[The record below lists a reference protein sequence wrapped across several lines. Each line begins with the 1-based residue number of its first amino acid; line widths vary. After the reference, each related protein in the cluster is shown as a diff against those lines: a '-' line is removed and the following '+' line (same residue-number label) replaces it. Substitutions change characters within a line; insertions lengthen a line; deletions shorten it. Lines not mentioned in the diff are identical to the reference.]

1 MNSKF
6 RKSICLVSV
15 VYILFLLWAG
25 ASSVLAQESSGTLAP
40 VEVSEVVKPGVAE
53 QAMNFVYTI
62 YNGLT
67 KALSFLLEQSVF
79 KEYPE
84 LAEFYGQIA
93 SFLIAITAVYL
104 ILLLVTA
111 AKKIVG
117 LLLIIGWALFI
128 VTLVI
133 RAL

>member
-25 ASSVLAQESSGTLAP
+25 AGSVLAQEPSGTLAP
-40 VEVSEVVKPGVAE
+40 LQVPDVVKPGVAE

>member
-6 RKSICLVSV
+6 RKSICLVSA

-25 ASSVLAQESSGTLAP
+25 AGSVLAQEASGTLEP
-40 VEVSEVVKPGVAE
+40 VQVPEIVKPGVAE

-93 SFLIAITAVYL
+93 SFLIAITSVYL

-128 VTLVI
+128 VTLVV

>member
-6 RKSICLVSV
+6 RKSICAIAAIS
-15 VYILFLLWAG
+15 
-25 ASSVLAQESSGTLAP
+25 QEPSGTLKP
-40 VEVSEVVKPGVAE
+40 VQVPEIIKPGLAE

-93 SFLIAITAVYL
+93 SFLIAITALYL

-128 VTLVI
+128 VTLII

>member
-1 MNSKF
+1 MTA
-6 RKSICLVSV
+6 
-15 VYILFLLWAG
+15 VYVLFLLWAG
-25 ASSVLAQESSGTLAP
+25 TGSVFAQEPSGTLAP
-40 VEVSEVVKPGVAE
+40 VQVPEVIKPGLAE

-62 YNGLT
+62 YNSLT

-93 SFLIAITAVYL
+93 SFLIAITALYL

-111 AKKIVG
+111 AKKVVG

-128 VTLVI
+128 VTLII

>member
-1 MNSKF
+1 MNSKL

-25 ASSVLAQESSGTLAP
+25 AGSVLAQESSGTFAP
-40 VEVSEVVKPGVAE
+40 LEVPEVVKPGVAE

-93 SFLIAITAVYL
+93 SFLIAITALYL

-117 LLLIIGWALFI
+117 LLLIIGWALFV

-133 RAL
+133 RSL

>member
-1 MNSKF
+1 MKNKF
-6 RKSICLVSV
+6 RKSICVITAIYV
-15 VYILFLLWAG
+15 LFLLWAG
-25 ASSVLAQESSGTLAP
+25 AGSAFAQEPSGTLTP
-40 VEVSEVVKPGVAE
+40 VQVPEIVKPGVAE

>member
-1 MNSKF
+1 MNNKF
-6 RKSICLVSV
+6 RKSICAMIAIYV
-15 VYILFLLWAG
+15 LFLLWVG
-25 ASSVLAQESSGTLAP
+25 ASSALAQETSGMLP
-40 VEVSEVVKPGVAE
+40 SVEVSEVVKPGIPE
-53 QAMNFVYTI
+53 QVMNFVYTI

-93 SFLIAITAVYL
+93 SFLIAITALYL

-117 LLLIIGWALFI
+117 LLLVIGWALFI

>member
-1 MNSKF
+1 MNNKF
-6 RKSICLVSV
+6 RKSICGMIAIYV
-15 VYILFLLWAG
+15 LFLLWVG
-25 ASSVLAQESSGTLAP
+25 ASSALAQETSGTLP
-40 VEVSEVVKPGVAE
+40 SVEVSEVVKPGVAE
-53 QAMNFVYTI
+53 QAMNFVYAI

-67 KALSFLLEQSVF
+67 KALSFLFEQSIF

-93 SFLIAITAVYL
+93 SFLIAITALYL

-111 AKKIVG
+111 AKKVVG

>member
-6 RKSICLVSV
+6 RRSICAMIAI
-15 VYILFLLWAG
+15 YILFLLWVG
-25 ASSVLAQESSGTLAP
+25 ASSVLAQELSGILAP
-40 VEVSEVVKPGVAE
+40 AQVLEVVKPGVAE

-79 KEYPE
+79 KEYPK

-93 SFLIAITAVYL
+93 SFLIAITSVYL